1 MMALTFYWPW
11 VRHVGIR
18 IFFPFPMELNEKK
31 KKNHTI
37 PHHTYSSVQK
47 NPDMDQA
54 PPWPPRFLFSR
65 GWKAGWLEEFSK
77 NIWPLFREFYQ
88 DVSSILLLNAW
99 SLTPFVIT
107 WGHQLK
113 LSKEMEKSV

>member
-1 MMALTFYWPW
+1 MALTFYWPW

-18 IFFPFPMELNEKK
+18 IFSPFPMGLKE

-65 GWKAGWLEEFSK
+65 GWKAGWLEEFNK
-77 NIWPLFREFYQ
+77 NIWPLFREFFQ